1 MTEEVHGDVAYE
13 EVTDGLVALVL
24 FTISGD
30 GVRSNRE
37 DLGSIHTSNA
47 NSVRGGLSEGGVE

>member
-1 MTEEVHGDVAYE
+1 MTEEVHGDVANE

-37 DLGSIHTSNA
+37 DLGSIDTSNA
-47 NSVRGGLSEGGVE
+47 NLV